1 MKVSQLIEMLS
12 KYPADMNVVGIN
24 KDHANGDDYEYI
36 GDLELSETL
45 IINNPCTNEIESI
58 RDVYGYC
65 VLPMSEEVWGS
76 GFEQPTPYKV
86 LMVSYT
92 GLGCGS
98 HLDYEKRDELSPD
111 ELNKIIDKESE

>member
-1 MKVSQLIEMLS
+1 MKVSELIKQLS

-24 KDHANGDDYEYI
+24 KYHSQGYDSEYI
-36 GDLELSETL
+36 GDLELSETP
-45 IINNPCTNEIESI
+45 IINHPCTNEIEPI

-65 VLPMSEEVWGS
+65 VLPLHREIWGS

-92 GLGCGS
+92 GLKGGS

-111 ELNKIIDKESE
+111 ELNKIIDKENV